1 MKLRNAEPSDMENIY
16 SIALKYD
23 LDSNDMKAEDFIV
36 AEENGNIIGFG
47 RLWGHDDAVE
57 LGTIGVV
64 EGYRGKGVAKKII
77 KALLERH
84 NVNAVRERH
93 LPIYLTTLIPG
104 FFAQFG
110 FKRLTTPPPQ
120 SMIRK
125 KGWCDGCS
133 KVGCTVME
141 LST

>member
-1 MKLRNAEPSDMENIY
+1 MKLRSAQPSDMENIL
-16 SIALKYD
+16 SIARRYD

-36 AEENGNIIGFG
+36 AEERGSIIGFG
-47 RLWGHDDAVE
+47 RLWEHDGAVE

-64 EGYRGKGVAKKII
+64 EEHRGKGVAKEIVNG
-77 KALLERH
+77 LLDR
-84 NVNAVRERH
+84 VGPGRD
-93 LPIYLTTLIPG
+93 LPLPVYLTTLIPS
-104 FFAQFG
+104 FFEQFG
-110 FKRLTTPPPQ
+110 FKTLTTPPPQ

-133 KVGCTVME
+133 KIGCTVMK